1 MIWFIFGM
9 MFAFFNSV
17 TMLVNQKFQINGHL
31 ISGVRGVGV
40 AALFLPATFFLTP
53 PKSSL
58 FWGLIV
64 LQGMMSSFFN
74 ARLYSSSAKFG
85 AGATSRISALAVVFG
100 LGAWWIVDYQRLVE
114 LWDSPPVFA
123 GILVSLA
130 VVVVSFFF
138 MSQSKSSASMAE
150 MKYMLPAVVLLAF
163 MMIVRKEIMESS
175 AFLSAIVYY
184 CVLSIAMSGAWNLIY
199 YARENTLKGLVSQ
212 LKTRRIAIGCISMV
226 FASAVTIICGNIG
239 VFYAPNPAYVNALTL
254 TSPIFVMIFNKTTG
268 VKDPV
273 SIPAMVIMLLGIA
286 ALLYFSEIPLPH
298 PNI

>member
-1 MIWFIFGM
+1 MGKYADYILLQFMAFI
-9 MFAFFNSV
+9 
-17 TMLVNQKFQINGHL
+17 
-31 ISGVRGVGV
+31 
-40 AALFLPATFFLTP
+40 AALTVCALLDLSTP
-53 PKSSL
+53 
-58 FWGLIV
+58 V
-64 LQGMMSSFFN
+64 C
-74 ARLYSSSAKFG
+74 FG
-85 AGATSRISALAVVFG
+85 A
-100 LGAWWIVDYQRLVE
+100 
-114 LWDSPPVFA
+114 
-123 GILVSLA
+123 
-130 VVVVSFFF
+130 
-138 MSQSKSSASMAE
+138 
-150 MKYMLPAVVLLAF
+150 
-163 MMIVRKEIMESS
+163 

-212 LKTRRIAIGCISMV
+212 RKTRRIAIGCISMV